1 MAFFEQ
7 AEKRALE
14 REARIREREMEME
27 VRFREMEDRREER
40 MLSFF
45 ASLMGRSP
53 ATPPSLYYDPQQQSI
68 SSLSQYFH
76 HTDDSN

>member
-1 MAFFEQ
+1 MAFFEE
-7 AEKRALE
+7 AEESALE

-27 VRFREMEDRREER
+27 VRFREMEDRCEER

-53 ATPPSLYYDPQQQSI
+53 AAPPSLYYDPQQQSTP
-68 SSLSQYFH
+68 SLSQYFH
-76 HTDDSN
+76 DSN